1 MQKKDWIF
9 LYRNCCSNIVVL
21 SVYLEIWMELI
32 LQEMNLKVTQD
43 IKQYMKVSFKNIIKT
58 SEYTTKENTT
68 NFKTK

>member
-1 MQKKDWIF
+1 MSVK
-9 LYRNCCSNIVVL
+9 YCSFKCPFEKLDRIK
-21 SVYLEIWMELI
+21 